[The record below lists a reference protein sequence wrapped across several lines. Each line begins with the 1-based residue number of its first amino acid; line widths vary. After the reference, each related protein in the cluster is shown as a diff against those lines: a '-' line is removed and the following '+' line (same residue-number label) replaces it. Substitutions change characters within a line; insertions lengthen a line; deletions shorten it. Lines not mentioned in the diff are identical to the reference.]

1 MRPAKLRFGKFTE
14 ALLTMDPANS
24 PSNTFMPWR
33 EEVNRLLLRDYYI
46 DLCMA
51 GIEDEYLLVHYD
63 MNQVPADFVEWF
75 AIKYDLHDFKW

>member
-1 MRPAKLRFGKFTE
+1 
-14 ALLTMDPANS
+14 
-24 PSNTFMPWR
+24 MPWR